1 MKKHQY
7 LIYKEF
13 LMKINQQSLA
23 NIVRDNKPEA
33 VLFDTSKASDK
44 QKLLDYVKNQEVI
57 VLKGKLWK
65 N

>member
-1 MKKHQY
+1 
-7 LIYKEF
+7 
-13 LMKINQQSLA
+13 MKINQQSLA